1 MLIDDCYV
9 RDTSPGFHFTNTVLG
24 AIFAISCLP
33 QRTGSRFEYFQK
45 PMEEV
50 SYLLLFFFES
60 MTFLHQENE
69 LIDIFSP

>member
-9 RDTSPGFHFTNTVLG
+9 PDTSPGSHFTNTVLG

-33 QRTGSRFEYFQK
+33 QKPGSRFEYFQK

-50 SYLLLFFFES
+50 CIFF
-60 MTFLHQENE
+60 
-69 LIDIFSP
+69 LIYDILYPLKK